1 MRTQG
6 TDLSLTEGW
15 SESQRLLGWRFMKST
30 FRFPLTLCLGIFGLG
45 LFGVASRGFE
55 SAAPPAPATTPK
67 LEYNRDIRPIFAEN
81 CFACHGPDGAARK
94 GDLRLDRAE
103 DAIQSGV
110 LAPGKPAESDL
121 VTRLF
126 EANQKKVMPP
136 PHSHKVLTPKQKQ
149 TLKDWIA
156 QGAEYQLHWSFLAP
170 KRAELPPVKHKGWVR
185 SPMDQYILAGLE
197 AKGLSPAPEAD
208 RRTLARRL
216 SLDLNGVPPDV
227 MMVEAFVKDPS
238 PDAYE
243 KFVDQ
248 LLAKPQWGEHR
259 GRYWLD
265 AARYADSHGIHFD
278 NFREMWSYREW
289 VVRAMNQNM
298 PFNQFTLEQ
307 LAGDLLP
314 DATLDQQIATGFNRC
329 NITTS
334 EGGAISEEYL
344 VLYARDRTETTAQV
358 FLGLTAGC
366 AVCHD
371 HKFDP
376 ISTKE
381 FYSLSAFFN
390 NTTQAAMDG
399 NAKDTPPIIPVP
411 KSEDREGWTKVV
423 NDLAKAR
430 KVALEQKKEAQPR
443 FDQWLASTKAEGLR
457 QKLPT
462 NGLVLHAPFNEG
474 KGNTVEVSV
483 SGKKRTIEAT
493 GTTWVAE
500 KGKAQKDLSFS
511 KPGGI
516 TLPDVGDFERDQK
529 FSFGGWVFIPRGIT
543 YGAIF
548 AKMEAAPGHRGWDL
562 WFENGRFGSHIV
574 STWPNNA
581 IKVIGKQSV
590 NQGTWHHVFLTYDG
604 SSKASGVK
612 LFVDGTPQ
620 ELDVPSDSLSQSLH
634 SKVPLRFA
642 RREVAESL
650 ANIRLSDVRLYD
662 RTLANDEVA
671 QLGKLS
677 KVIGLLARNEKNRKP
692 EEKTELFEWWM
703 GAVDTPSMEVAKRIE
718 SLDRQEKEIRA
729 RGTIAHIMVE
739 KSMEAQAFI
748 LARGEYDKR
757 KDPVVAATP
766 GVLHSMPKE
775 FPKNRLGLARWILKE
790 GNPLTDRVTVNR
802 FWQEVFGT
810 GIVRTTG
817 DFGITGELP
826 SHPELLDFLALDL
839 RDKRYD
845 IKAFFKMLVTSA
857 TYRQAAVTTR
867 EKAEKDPANRMLSRG
882 PRFRMDAEMIRDSAL
897 ASSGLLVQKIGGPS
911 VKPYMPE
918 GVWEAV
924 AMIGSN
930 TRDYRADTGEGLYR
944 RSMYTFW
951 KRSAPP
957 ASMEI
962 FNAPNRE
969 TCTVRR
975 ERTNTPLQAL
985 VTLND
990 IQFVEAARVLAQKA
1004 ILEGGTTE
1012 DGRLNLMTNRLF
1024 SRDLNPAERK
1034 VVLTSLAE
1042 LSSHYQTHQADA
1054 KKLILVGESKADQK
1068 IPAELLAS
1076 WTMVANS
1083 LMNLDEYLCK

>member
-1 MRTQG
+1 MRSPLHFSFNCLVFG
-6 TDLSLTEGW
+6 LILSLSFLGSHGLSADPVATEAPL
-15 SESQRLLGWRFMKST
+15 SAPST
-30 FRFPLTLCLGIFGLG
+30 AR
-45 LFGVASRGFE
+45 
-55 SAAPPAPATTPK
+55 K

-81 CFACHGPDGAARK
+81 CFACHGPDSAARK

-103 DAIQSGV
+103 DAIKSGV

-121 VTRLF
+121 IARLF
-126 EANQKKVMPP
+126 ETNAKKIMPP
-136 PHSHKVLTPKQKQ
+136 PASHKVLTPKQKQ

-170 KRAELPPVKHKGWVR
+170 KRAALPQVNTKGWVR
-185 SPMDQYILAGLE
+185 NPMDQFILAGLE
-197 AKGLSPAPEAD
+197 TKGLRPAPEAD

-227 MMVEAFVKDPS
+227 LMVEAFVADTS
-238 PDAYE
+238 ADAYE
-243 KFVDQ
+243 RFVDQ

-314 DATLDQQIATGFNRC
+314 EATLDQQIATGFNRC

-390 NTTQAAMDG
+390 NTTQGAMDG

-411 KSEDREGWTKVV
+411 KSEDREAWGKVV
-423 NDLAKAR
+423 KDLAEAR
-430 KVALEQKKEAQPR
+430 KVVLERKKEAQPR
-443 FDQWLASTKAEGLR
+443 FDQWLASSKVEDLR

-462 NGLVLHAPFNEG
+462 KGLALHAPFNEG
-474 KGNTVEVSV
+474 KGTTVEVSV
-483 SGKKRTIEAT
+483 AGKKRTIEAT
-493 GTTWVAE
+493 GTAWVTE
-500 KGKAQKDLSFS
+500 KGKTQKELSFP

-516 TLPDVGDFERDQK
+516 ALADVGDFERDQK
-529 FSFGGWVFIPRGIT
+529 FSFGGWVFVPRGIT

-590 NQGTWHHVFLTYDG
+590 NQGTWQHVFLTYDG
-604 SSKASGVK
+604 SSKAAGVK
-612 LFVDGTPQ
+612 LFVNGTSQ
-620 ELDVPSDSLSQSLH
+620 ELDTPSDSLNQSLH
-634 SKVPLRFA
+634 TKVPLRFA
-642 RREVAESL
+642 RREVADSL
-650 ANIRLSDVRLYD
+650 TNIRLSDVRIYD
-662 RTLANDEVA
+662 RTLAIEEVA

-677 KVIGLLARNEKNRKP
+677 KVIDLLAKDEKSRKP
-692 EEKTELFEWWM
+692 EEKTELLEWWM
-703 GAVDTPSMEVAKRIE
+703 GAMDAPSMEVAKRIE
-718 SLDRQEKEIRA
+718 NLDRQEKEIRA

-757 KDPVVAATP
+757 KDPVVAGTP
-766 GVLHSMPKE
+766 SVLHSMPKE

-839 RDKRYD
+839 RDKKYD
-845 IKAFFKMLVTSA
+845 IKAFFKMVVTSA
-857 TYRQAAVTTR
+857 TYRQAAVTTK
-867 EKAEKDPANRMLSRG
+867 EKSEKDPANKLLSRG
-882 PRFRMDAEMIRDSAL
+882 PRFRMDAEMIRDSVL
-897 ASSGLLVQKIGGPS
+897 ASSGLLVQKVGGPS

-930 TRDYRADTGEGLYR
+930 TRDYRADTGENLYR

-990 IQFVEAARVLAQKA
+990 VQFVEAARVLAQKA
-1004 ILEGGTTE
+1004 ILEGGATD
-1012 DGRLNLMTNRLF
+1012 DGRLNLMTKRLF
-1024 SRDLNPAERK
+1024 SRELKPAERE
-1034 VVLTSLAE
+1034 VVLASLLE
-1042 LSSHYQTHQADA
+1042 LSSHYKTRQADA
-1054 KKLILVGESKADQK
+1054 KKLIGVGDSKADPK
-1068 IPAELLAS
+1068 IAPDLLAS

>member
-1 MRTQG
+1 MNSRSRF
-6 TDLSLTEGW
+6 SLGCVICG
-15 SESQRLLGWRFMKST
+15 LILA
-30 FRFPLTLCLGIFGLG
+30 LCAIG
-45 LFGVASRGFE
+45 SPGFE
-55 SAAPPAPATTPK
+55 ATPAPAAKPVAPTAPTPPQK
-67 LEYNRDIRPIFAEN
+67 LEYNRDIRPIFAET
-81 CFACHGPDGAARK
+81 CFACHGPDSASRK
-94 GDLRLDRAE
+94 ADLRLDRRDA
-103 DAIQSGV
+103 AIQSGTLV
-110 LAPGKPAESDL
+110 PGKPDESEII
-121 VTRLF
+121 TRLF
-126 EANQKKVMPP
+126 ETEASKIMPP
-136 PHSHKVLTPKQKQ
+136 PASHKVLTPKQKQ
-149 TLKDWIA
+149 TLKDWVA

-170 KRAELPPVKHKGWVR
+170 KRPTLPVVKNKNWVR
-185 SPMDQYILAGLE
+185 NPIDQFILAGLE
-197 AKGLSPAPEAD
+197 ANGLAPAPESD
-208 RRTLARRL
+208 KRTIARRV
-216 SLDLNGVPPDV
+216 SLDLNGLPPEPA
-227 MMVEAFVKDPS
+227 MVEEFVADTS
-238 PDAYE
+238 PNAYE
-243 KFVDQ
+243 KYVDR
-248 LLAKPQWGEHR
+248 LLARPQWGEHR

-289 VVRAMNQNM
+289 VIRALNNNM

-307 LAGDLLP
+307 LAGDLLT
-314 DATLDQQIATGFNRC
+314 DSSLDQKIATGFNRC

-376 ISTKE
+376 ISMKD

-411 KSEDREGWTKVV
+411 KAEDRDLWSKVIK
-423 NDLAKAR
+423 DLESAKKLA
-430 KVALEQKKEAQPR
+430 ASGKKEAQPR
-443 FDQWLASTKAEGLR
+443 FDKWLASVKVDDLR

-462 NGLVLHAPFNEG
+462 SGLAIHAPFNEG
-474 KGNTVEVSV
+474 KGNTVEITVA
-483 SGKKRTIEAT
+483 GKPRKVEAT

-500 KGKAQKDLSFS
+500 KGKSQKELSF
-511 KPGGI
+511 KTPGGI
-516 TLPDVGDFERDQK
+516 SLPDVADFERDQK
-529 FSFGGWVFIPRGIT
+529 FSFGAWVYVPRGIT

-548 AKMEAAPGHRGWDL
+548 AKMEPAPAHRGWDL
-562 WFENGRFGSHIV
+562 WFENGRIGSHLV
-574 STWPNNA
+574 STWPTNT
-581 IKVIGKQSV
+581 IKVISKQSV

-604 SSKASGVK
+604 SSKAEGVRIF
-612 LFVDGTPQ
+612 LDGILQ
-620 ELDVPSDSLSQSLH
+620 ETEIANNTLTQSLK

-642 RREVAESL
+642 RRDVAEAL
-650 ANIRLSDVRLYD
+650 PNIRLADVRIYD
-662 RTLANDEVA
+662 RTLSTEEVA
-671 QLGKLS
+671 NLGKLS
-677 KVIGLLARNEKNRKP
+677 KVIELLAKDAKDRKP
-692 EEKTELFEWWM
+692 EEKNELFDWWM
-703 GAVDTPSMEVAKRIE
+703 ASLDAPSMEIARKVE

-757 KDPVVAATP
+757 KDPVKASTP
-766 GVLHSMPKE
+766 EVLHPMPKDL
-775 FPKNRLGLARWILKE
+775 PKNRLGLAQWILQD

-802 FWQEVFGT
+802 FWQEVFGN
-810 GIVRTTG
+810 GIVRTAG

-826 SHPELLDFLALDL
+826 SHPELLDFLALDF
-839 RDKRYD
+839 RDKKYD
-845 IKAFFKMLVTSA
+845 IKAFFKMIVTSA
-857 TYRQAAVTTR
+857 TYRQSALTSP
-867 EKAEKDPANRMLSRG
+867 EKLVKDPSNKLLSRG
-882 PRFRMDAEMIRDSAL
+882 PRFRMDAEMIRDNAL

-930 TRDYRADTGEGLYR
+930 TRDYLADSGENLYR

-990 IQFVEAARVLAQKA
+990 VQFVEAARVLAQKS
-1004 ILEGGTTE
+1004 ILESGQTDT
-1012 DGRLNLMTNRLF
+1012 GRLNQMTLRLLA
-1024 SRDLNPAERK
+1024 RELKPAERE
-1034 VVLTSLAE
+1034 VVLAE
-1042 LSSHYQTHQADA
+1042 LNGLVSHYKSRPDDA
-1054 KKLILVGESKADQK
+1054 KKLITVGESKPDPK
-1068 IPAELLAS
+1068 VDPALLAS

-1083 LMNLDEYLCK
+1083 LMNLDEFLCK